1 VTEQEVITATV
12 GSALFGVV
20 IGVLLGYSVAA
31 ERFRRAIRQ
40 INRMYRGTEEAAD
53 APLPRNDTQPD
64 ARH

>member
-1 VTEQEVITATV
+1 MTEQEVITATV

-40 INRMYRGTEEAAD
+40 IGRMYRGTEEPAN
-53 APLPRNDTQPD
+53 APLPNSDTQSE